1 MACNRSRHEAHYR
14 TASAAIA
21 PSQLLFSRNASI
33 QRPWEF
39 QAIDNAGTALPDSPR
54 IAGVIAKFR
63 LPVSYGAVDRRDL
76 ARHIGD
82 LWTQPERT
90 KLAHQYAFALSITG
104 FQVWFNREALNE
116 VAICVADRNDKIHIS
131 LKQFFVIFRQMGLG
145 PIVSLPNF
153 IDALHF
159 AASEESIGL
168 QLADCASFL
177 IKRHL
182 MDRPNS
188 EEFYE
193 IIEPCLCVDSE
204 SALR

>member
-1 MACNRSRHEAHYR
+1 
-14 TASAAIA
+14 
-21 PSQLLFSRNASI
+21 
-33 QRPWEF
+33 
-39 QAIDNAGTALPDSPR
+39 
-54 IAGVIAKFR
+54 
-63 LPVSYGAVDRRDL
+63 
-76 ARHIGD
+76 
-82 LWTQPERT
+82 
-90 KLAHQYAFALSITG
+90 LAHQYAFALSITG

-131 LKQFFVIFRQMGLG
+131 LKQLFVIFRQMGLG